1 MVGKGRDQGG
11 RVRAAGRFIRIKMV
25 HGSTNPELHLQAMR
39 KGKGSLLQHDQE
51 LQNNLMMAR
60 RSTRQVSAW

>member
-1 MVGKGRDQGG
+1 MAG
-11 RVRAAGRFIRIKMV
+11 AAGRFIRIKMV

-51 LQNNLMMAR
+51 LQMMAR